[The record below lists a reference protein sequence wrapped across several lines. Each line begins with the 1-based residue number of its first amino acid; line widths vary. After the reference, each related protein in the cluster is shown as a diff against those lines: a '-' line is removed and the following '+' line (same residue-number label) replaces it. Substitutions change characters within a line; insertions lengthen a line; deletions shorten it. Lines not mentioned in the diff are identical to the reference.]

1 MQHSS
6 EDSIRNRNCSISK
19 GECIINS
26 RCLCKPVAPGLGM
39 IRIPAAVSPPLHTN
53 PNPYRIFLSQLGNG
67 WWIIMLS
74 VHAQRQPRNATSTRS
89 LKLPMLEAKSCC
101 AQPTSFRILLLWRGP
116 SIPCAG

>member
-19 GECIINS
+19 GRALS
-26 RCLCKPVAPGLGM
+26 TPDVYA
-39 IRIPAAVSPPLHTN
+39 SPLHHH
-53 PNPYRIFLSQLGNG
+53 LGNG

-89 LKLPMLEAKSCC
+89 LKLPMPEAKNC
-101 AQPTSFRILLLWRGP
+101 AHSQLPFILLLWGGP
-116 SIPCAG
+116 SIPSAE

>member
-19 GECIINS
+19 GRALS
-26 RCLCKPVAPGLGM
+26 TPDVYASPLHQLLGM
-39 IRIPAAVSPPLHTN
+39 IRIPAAVSPPLHTLHTK
-53 PNPYRIFLSQLGNG
+53 ISLSQLGNG

-89 LKLPMLEAKSCC
+89 LKLPMPEAKNC
-101 AQPTSFRILLLWRGP
+101 AHSQLPFILLLWGGP
-116 SIPCAG
+116 SIPSAE